1 MVELE
6 LGLPAENARP
16 SGIAL
21 SPLVPPRILCFLG
34 RQIQTLPEMSVQL
47 LEEQLHRAESGEGG
61 VKHTHRPTALYM
73 SLLGWWCEEEC
84 KYGCMWRTV
93 EQIQAEPRG
102 EVPQFYGKWPFV
114 RVLGIQEPASVL
126 FSILNGLG
134 HVVMIGVFRRRVPSH
149 AKMNSVVHWLAV
161 ISINA
166 WFWSAVFHTRDFSW
180 TEKMD
185 YFCATSL
192 VVFQLFMWFTRFGGF
207 KESAMFGALLAALFS
222 GHVYYLGFVKFDYGY
237 NMMANVAVGQLNAF
251 CWLGFAFKN
260 VRQRR
265 YMWKCIATI
274 LSINLLLL
282 LELGDFPPIWWTFD
296 AHSLWHAGTAP
307 VVPLWYS
314 FLIDENLYLLREA
327 EEKDV

>member
-1 MVELE
+1 MQGI
-6 LGLPAENARP
+6 LGLLCLLWSVPGSFASWGDRSKIFQRCL
-16 SGIAL
+16 SGCWRNNCTGRAL
-21 SPLVPPRILCFLG
+21 ERFDQQQPG
-34 RQIQTLPEMSVQL
+34 
-47 LEEQLHRAESGEGG
+47 
-61 VKHTHRPTALYM
+61 YM
-73 SLLGWWCEEEC
+73 VMLGWWCEEEC

-93 EQIQAEPRG
+93 EQIQADPWAA
-102 EVPQFYGKWPFV
+102 VPQFYGKWPFV

-134 HVVMIGVFRRRVPSH
+134 HVVMIGVFRRKVPSH
-149 AKMNSVVHWLAV
+149 AKMYSVVHWLA
-161 ISINA
+161 I
-166 WFWSAVFHTRDFSW
+166 
-180 TEKMD
+180 KMD

-207 KESAMFGALLAALFS
+207 KESAMFGALLAAVFS
-222 GHVYYLGFVKFDYGY
+222 CHVYYLGFVKFDYGY

-314 FLIDENLYLLREA
+314 FLIDESLYLLREA